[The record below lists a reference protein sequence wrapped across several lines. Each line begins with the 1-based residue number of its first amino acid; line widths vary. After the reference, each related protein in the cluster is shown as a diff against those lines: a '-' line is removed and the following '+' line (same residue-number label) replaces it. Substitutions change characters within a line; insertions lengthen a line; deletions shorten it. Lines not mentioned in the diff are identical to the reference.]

1 MWEPNAEGE
10 NEDARWGQR
19 RSARPTPLLART
31 TPPLGVGALTEPDE
45 EEGWYPPS
53 LPSAEW
59 SGPLPVPARQRHQ
72 GGVIGRRI
80 ASIES
85 VPYEVLGRADRWFL
99 LYWARKGYPV
109 YAYRA
114 PSGRWNLWLDYW
126 RVELPLPAHLRL
138 LSPSEQPEDDE
149 L

>member
-1 MWEPNAEGE
+1 MREPNAEGE
-10 NEDARWGQR
+10 NEDARRGQER
-19 RSARPTPLLART
+19 QRPTPLLARQ
-31 TPPLGVGALTEPDE
+31 TPSLGVGALMESDE
-45 EEGWYPPS
+45 GEGWCPPS
-53 LPSAEW
+53 PPSAEW
-59 SGPLPVPARQRHQ
+59 SGPLPVPPRQRTQ
-72 GGVIGRRI
+72 GSIIGQRI

-85 VPYEVLGRADRWFL
+85 VPYELLGWADRWFL

-109 YAYRA
+109 YAYCA

-138 LSPSEQPEDDE
+138 LSPGEQPEDDE

>member
-1 MWEPNAEGE
+1 MREPRAEDE
-10 NEDARWGQR
+10 NDDADRSLSR
-19 RSARPTPLLART
+19 RRATPLLARP
-31 TPPLGVGALTEPDE
+31 TPRLGVEPTVDADDG
-45 EEGWYPPS
+45 EGWYPPAG
-53 LPSAEW
+53 SAEW
-59 SGPLPVPARQRHQ
+59 SGPLPVPAGQRRQ
-72 GGVIGRRI
+72 GGSIGQRI

-85 VPYEVLGRADRWFL
+85 VPYELLGWVDRWFL

-126 RVELPLPAHLRL
+126 RVELPLPDHLRL
-138 LSPSEQPEDDE
+138 LSPGEQPGGDT